1 MSRLFL
7 IRHGESAA
15 NKDRSVYLT
24 VRDHNIPLTDI
35 GQSQATECGIKLRP
49 MLYGSKVSVFVSP
62 YLRTR
67 ETWQAIKKEL
77 YADQSLVESENPLL
91 REQEYK
97 IFTDEQEVIL
107 KKQEREEFGP
117 FFYRYKNAESTADVY
132 LRVQTFLNYLI
143 LQKIN
148 GQLRENVV
156 VVAHE
161 VVLRMFLMILD
172 RLPHEKAKVDIMNCE
187 IVERDI

>member
-15 NKDRSVYLT
+15 NKDRSVYFK
-24 VRDHNIPLTDI
+24 VMDHEIPLTDL
-35 GQSQATECGIKLRP
+35 GQNQATECGIKLRS
-49 MLYGSKVSVFVSP
+49 MLYGSKASVFVSP
-62 YLRTR
+62 YLRAR
-67 ETWQAIKKEL
+67 ETWQGIKKEL
-77 YADQSLVESENPLL
+77 YEGQELVEAESPLI

-97 IFTDEQEVIL
+97 IFADEADVVL
-107 KKQEREEFGP
+107 KKQEREAFGP

-132 LRVQTFLNYLI
+132 LRVQTFVNYLI
-143 LQKIN
+143 LQKLN
-148 GQLRENVV
+148 GQLKENVV

-172 RLPHEKAKVDIMNCE
+172 RLPHEKAKVDIGNCE